1 MSEQLSSY
9 FQVSRLRKW
18 LPIVATV
25 VVTAVTITYLHNVY
39 YNTAKKKKI
48 KMLDQTQE
56 MEIIDRLEERIQRD
70 EGKRGIKEILLPRGE
85 LCRAAKSI
93 MNDSIE
99 VIAIITGFPC
109 MLDYDPPTETDGP
122 LGALAM
128 ARALLAC
135 NKQVILITDECNEE
149 CILAAAA
156 ASTLSEQYRGNFTL
170 QSFPG
175 GAQFDENDTK
185 QLYALADSI
194 DLIISI
200 ERTGPCQDG
209 SYRTM
214 RGRDMTHLVAPLDDI
229 LLYSQQNNKKII
241 SIGIGDGGNEVG
253 MGKIIDKILTSS
265 IPNAANIACIVPT
278 DYLIVSSVSNWGGYA
293 LAVAILTLAL
303 KDHKDSNLKTQ
314 EIIDL
319 FVPNDH
325 IETNIC
331 KRLVDA
337 GARDGISGEND
348 LQIDGM
354 SLQTSIQVL
363 NELKN
368 ILADKL

>member
-1 MSEQLSSY
+1 MSDQLPSSLHA
-9 FQVSRLRKW
+9 SRLKQW
-18 LPIVATV
+18 MPIVATV
-25 VVTAVTITYLHNVY
+25 VAGIITLTYLHHVY
-39 YNTAKKKKI
+39 TKSRKI
-48 KMLDQTQE
+48 KDLDQAQE
-56 MEIIDRLEERIQRD
+56 KAIIDKLEERIQRD
-70 EGKRGIKEILLPRGE
+70 EGNRGIKEILLPRGE
-85 LCRAAKSI
+85 LYNAAKAI
-93 MNDSIE
+93 LNESIE

-109 MLDYDPPTETDGP
+109 MLDYNPPTETDGP

-175 GAQFDENDTK
+175 GAQFDEDDTK
-185 QLYALADSI
+185 ALYSLADSI

-229 LLYSQQNNKKII
+229 LLYSQQNNKKIV

-253 MGKIIDKILTSS
+253 MGKILDKILASS

-303 KDHKDSNLKTQ
+303 KDHANTNLKIT

-354 SLQTSIQVL
+354 PLQTSIKVL

-368 ILADKL
+368 ILLNSCRI